1 MDYPTLRGGGARVF
15 ELQQIPDW
23 QIEALEWFERNAGR
37 SFPKRPFDEG
47 LQIKVS
53 SAQKGIWK
61 PAGTPYAVSV
71 VQTPKGVYADQ
82 DPVYGDEGAWEYF
95 YHQEGKSAEDLAD
108 PYRLYA
114 NAGLF
119 RCMVDGVPV
128 GVLIPAV
135 GARGYQVLGLAFVA
149 DYREGYFR
157 LEGPV
162 SIGATAGGNEPD
174 ATVSLLSFSEGYFDP
189 KAEEDSRLKVLA
201 QVARRQGAPRFRRA
215 LLLAY
220 EGRCAMTRYD
230 AQPALE
236 AAHILP
242 YRGPQT
248 NHITNGLLLRA
259 DLHDLFDLGLVAV
272 CPDTMKLELASELA
286 GTMYEPLA
294 GEPLWL
300 PRDAQVHP
308 NLEALQAHYER
319 SRVA

>member
-1 MDYPTLRGGGARVF
+1 MRVF
-15 ELQQIPDW
+15 QLQQLPDW
-23 QIEALEWFERNAGR
+23 QIEALEWFERNAGKT
-37 SFPKRPFDEG
+37 FAKRPFDVG

-71 VQTPKGVYADQ
+71 VQTSKGVYADQ
-82 DPVYGDEGAWEYF
+82 DPIFGDEGAWEYY

-119 RCMVDGVPV
+119 RCMAEGVPV
-128 GVLIPAV
+128 GVIIPAASV
-135 GARGYQVLGLAFVA
+135 VGYQVLGLAFVA
-149 DYREGYFR
+149 DYSGGYFR
-157 LEGPV
+157 LDGPV
-162 SIGATAGGNEPD
+162 SVGAGAGTQAPD
-174 ATVSLLSFSEGYFDP
+174 VSVSLLSFSEGFFDP
-189 KAEEDSRLKVLA
+189 DAEEDSRLKVLS

-215 LLLAY
+215 LIEAY

-230 AQPALE
+230 APAALE

-259 DLHDLFDLGLVAV
+259 DLHDLFDLGLLSVS
-272 CPDTMKLELASELA
+272 PDTMRLALSAQLE

-294 GEPLWL
+294 DEPLWT
-300 PRDAQVHP
+300 PRERALWP
-308 NLEALQAHYER
+308 NPEALQKHFER